1 MRLLPL
7 LLFSS
12 VPGLAI
18 AQQVADTS
26 FRPTIAAPA
35 FSRGAGP
42 VVVLDEAHQN
52 FHTLDGRYGPFGALL
67 ERDGFV
73 VRPNRSPFS
82 RATLDSARVLVIAN
96 AVAKENQQN
105 WVRPIRP
112 AFTNQ
117 EVRAVHEWVTSGGSL
132 LLIADHM
139 PMAGAA
145 DSLAAAFGVFFVD
158 GFAYDTAQNSI
169 LRYRRA
175 DGSLGSHPVLMGR
188 NARERVDSLTAFTGQ
203 ALRFLGSA
211 TPLMTLGRGTVVL
224 MPDTA
229 WQFSDRSVR
238 IHGDGMFQG
247 VALEAGRGRV
257 VILGEAAMLT
267 AQLAGPQRNLM
278 GMNNPAAGQNAQ
290 FVLNVVR
297 WLTRV
302 Y

>member
-1 MRLLPL
+1 ML
-7 LLFSS
+7 LLLLLILPA
-12 VPGLAI
+12 VVI

-26 FRPTIAAPA
+26 FQPSIGAPA
-35 FSRGAGP
+35 YARGRGP
-42 VVVLDEAHQN
+42 LIFLDEAHQN
-52 FHTLDGRYGPFGALL
+52 FHTLDGRYRPFGALL

-73 VRPNRSPFS
+73 MRANRSPFS

-105 WVRPIRP
+105 WVRPIRS
-112 AFTNQ
+112 AFTAE
-117 EVRAVHEWVTSGGSL
+117 EVRAVHEWVTRGGSL

-158 GFAYDTAQNSI
+158 GFAYDSTQNSI

-175 DGSLGSHPVLMGR
+175 DGSLGSHPVLTGR
-188 NARERVDSLTAFTGQ
+188 NPRERVDSLTAFTGQ
-203 ALRFLGSA
+203 ALRFLGTA
-211 TPLMTLGRGTVVL
+211 TALMTLGRGTVVL

-257 VILGEAAMLT
+257 VILGEAAMMT
-267 AQLAGPQRNLM
+267 AQLAGPQRNPM
-278 GMNNPAAGQNAQ
+278 GMNHPAAGQNAQ

-297 WLTRV
+297 WLTRI

>member
-1 MRLLPL
+1 MIRLLL
-7 LLFSS
+7 LVLIPA
-12 VPGLAI
+12 VVM

-26 FRPTIAAPA
+26 FQPSVGVPA
-35 FSRGAGP
+35 FARGRGP
-42 VVVLDEAHQN
+42 LIFLDEAHQN
-52 FHTLDGRYGPFGALL
+52 FHTLDGRYRPFGTLL

-73 VRPNRSPFS
+73 IRANRSPFS

-105 WVRPIRP
+105 WVRPIRS
-112 AFTNQ
+112 AFTGD
-117 EVRAVHEWVTSGGSL
+117 EVRAVHEWVTNGGSL

-175 DGSLGSHPVLMGR
+175 DGSLGSHPTLMGR
-188 NARERVDSLTAFTGQ
+188 NTRERVDSLTAFTGQ
-203 ALRFLGSA
+203 ALRFLGRA
-211 TPLMTLGRGTVVL
+211 TPLMTLGRGAVVL
-224 MPDTA
+224 LPDTA

-257 VILGEAAMLT
+257 VILGEAAMMT
-267 AQLAGPQRNLM
+267 AQLAGPERNPM
-278 GMNNPAAGQNAQ
+278 GMNHPAASQNAQ

-297 WLTRV
+297 WLTRA